1 MREFIETFKCEQTVK
16 NLTEGDLATLT
27 ELVERMKVAASEGD
41 GALVSNLD
49 FEFHELLVSKAA
61 SPAVESVWRSL
72 AGQIR
77 IHLSFSDPVFLR
89 EFGDVGESHRPILE
103 ALTQRTPTQ
112 LRTALRGHVDESR
125 VALRR
130 LLSRQGGEPRAAA
143 QT

>member
-1 MREFIETFKCEQTVK
+1 MREFVETFKCEQTVK
-16 NLTEGDLATLT
+16 NLTEDDLAMLT
-27 ELVERMKVAASEGD
+27 ELVERMKLAASEGD
-41 GALVSNLD
+41 GALVSDLD
-49 FEFHELLVSKAA
+49 VEFHELLVSRTA
-61 SPAVESVWRSL
+61 SRVVESVWRSL

-130 LLSRQGGEPRAAA
+130 LLSGQGDGPRAAA
-143 QT
+143 QE